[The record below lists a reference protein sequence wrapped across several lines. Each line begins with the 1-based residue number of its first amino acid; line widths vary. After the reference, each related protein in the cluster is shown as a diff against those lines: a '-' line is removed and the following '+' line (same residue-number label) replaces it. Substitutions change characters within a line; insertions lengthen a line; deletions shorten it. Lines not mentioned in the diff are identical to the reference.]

1 MNRGPGWPESVV
13 AVFFIGFAGLAL
25 WLGIDHDKF
34 SEVWAGV
41 GTVVGIITGAI
52 PGYFFAK
59 TAQANTSQAVETA
72 SQAQTA
78 AQTAQEQA
86 VAAQNKLA
94 AVLEVAPQNL
104 VDEARQRN
112 PTAW

>member
-1 MNRGPGWPESVV
+1 MGTRGPGWPEAVV
-13 AVFFIGFAGLAL
+13 AIFFIGFAGLAL

-59 TAQANTSQAVETA
+59 TAQANTSQAVDTA
-72 SQAQTA
+72 NQAQQQA
-78 AQTAQEQA
+78 ATAQD
-86 VAAQNKLA
+86 KLT
-94 AVLEVAPQNL
+94 AVLEVAPKDL
-104 VDEARQRN
+104 VEEARQKN
-112 PTAW
+112 PAAW